1 MMLRLCVVMLIF
13 HNRTSAKNPD
23 FRQKSAQNT
32 EKFPQKTLFYI
43 YTILF
48 RFSTTPPTAPPPPQV
63 CQSGLT
69 IRGHSKKWTYD
80 GKNVASVVYVVDNS
94 QICIGRYN
102 RTLTSV
108 DAGGQSGVESAW
120 RGRDE
125 TERAPSAGLGIA
137 DAIWGEYFY
146 DWVDSKF

>member
-1 MMLRLCVVMLIF
+1 MLLLCVIMLIF

-32 EKFPQKTLFYI
+32 EIFPQKTLFLHLYHFI
-43 YTILF
+43 SLF
-48 RFSTTPPTAPPPPQV
+48 DHTPTVPPPPQV

-80 GKNVASVVYVVDNS
+80 GKNVASVAYVVDNS
-94 QICIGRYN
+94 QICIERNN

-108 DAGGQSGVESAW
+108 DAGGSRMWSLLGE
-120 RGRDE
+120 DE
-125 TERAPSAGLGIA
+125 TERASTVGLGIA
-137 DAIWGEYFY
+137 DAMWGDDFY
-146 DWVDSKF
+146 DWVEKEF